1 MDSHNLM
8 YLEQQERAANLRR
21 QQEQQRREE
30 ERERQLLEDEERE
43 QRADQGPRAPASSE
57 ESPESPEPTAHRSKA
72 ILWTWFGKRPKN
84 KDDDEEADDDQD
96 DAPAD
101 ERAKHEPVKHVEG
114 STGVVPWLIG
124 LVIAAVLGF
133 FGWQSF
139 RSSPA
144 PAMKSVEVS
153 KTATELP
160 LARPEEGLS
169 TPSGAQAGVE
179 PVESVAS
186 DPPAPAATSETDP
199 VAEHERSRLAD
210 PASSEAPATAAA
222 AHEAQEAQEAPASA
236 TPMPVAAAS
245 QPGEAAETERLRT
258 RVAELEASVARL
270 LAAEPRPR
278 APVPHT
284 PRPQAVNASTKAI
297 PAAPKAAPVVSPAF
311 PPGLEPVLLAIDVW
325 DGKPSVVMGT
335 SGAGDRRTVVLQ
347 PGDSLNGVQLRSVD
361 AAAGKATFAVG
372 DGAPMTLRL
381 ANTNPSGSDAP

>member
-8 YLEQQERAANLRR
+8 YLEQQERTANLRR

-57 ESPESPEPTAHRSKA
+57 ESPESPEPTAQRPKA
-72 ILWTWFGKRPKN
+72 SLWTWFGKRPKN
-84 KDDDEEADDDQD
+84 MDDDEEADDDQD
-96 DAPAD
+96 DAPAG

-114 STGVVPWLIG
+114 GAGVVPWLIG
-124 LVIAAVLGF
+124 LAIAAVLGF

-144 PAMKSVEVS
+144 PAMKSVESS
-153 KTATELP
+153 KPATELP

-179 PVESVAS
+179 PAEPVAS
-186 DPPAPAATSETDP
+186 VTPAATSATNLAP
-199 VAEHERSRLAD
+199 EHERSHMAD
-210 PASSEAPATAAA
+210 PASSEAPSAAA
-222 AHEAQEAQEAPASA
+222 AVAVAHETPAAPIAAPAPSEEAP
-236 TPMPVAAAS
+236 
-245 QPGEAAETERLRT
+245 QPGEPTETERLRV